1 MDWVTQAALGAL
13 VGELALGRQL
23 GKRALAWGAF
33 IGAIP
38 DMDFLLAPVLGTARE
53 VAWHRGPMHSLL
65 IMAIGSW
72 LLAQGL
78 AKMWRPEKI
87 GKAQAGALVLAVWWV
102 HVFADCFSVSGAA
115 VLWPFLDKRFTFA
128 VLSDFDLLVSAP
140 IVVCALWL
148 AFLRQKSAPKGRGK
162 KVPVAPRSR
171 KIVFWGLGLSTGY
184 AVLAFGMKS
193 LASHGFDADLARR
206 GVSAVRRLEMPTR
219 LNILLWRAVVDRGD
233 EFWIG
238 YRSVLESRDTP
249 IRWTVV
255 LKRADILE
263 KVASMRETKTLRAVS
278 DGWWIARPHVK
289 GAWLGDLRFPE
300 YRIWGSKKGMV
311 DSRLPYSWVIDATE
325 KSDHL
330 RDMSAHEENSAEYL
344 ERMAKRIFPSSEN
357 DWDAIPRLAGVAGS
371 LPEFLTVQE

>member
-1 MDWVTQAALGAL
+1 M
-13 VGELALGRQL
+13 GRRL
-23 GKRALAWGAF
+23 GKRALLWGAF
-33 IGAIP
+33 LGVVP
-38 DMDFLLAPVLGTARE
+38 DMDFIVAPVLGTARE

-78 AKMWRPEKI
+78 AKLWRVDKI
-87 GKAQAGALVLAVWWV
+87 GKAQAGAFVLAVWWA
-102 HVFADCFSVSGAA
+102 HVFADCFSISGAA
-115 VLWPFLDKRFTFA
+115 VLWPFLDQRFTFA
-128 VLSDFDLLVSAP
+128 VLPDVDVLVSAP
-140 IVVCALWL
+140 IAVCALWL
-148 AFLRQKSAPKGRGK
+148 AFLPPKLAPKGRGK
-162 KVPVAPRSR
+162 KAAIAPKLMKSR
-171 KIVFWGLGLSTGY
+171 KICYWGIGLSASY
-184 AVLAFGMKS
+184 AALAFGMKS
-193 LASHGFDADLARR
+193 LATTGFDADLARR
-206 GVSAVRRLEMPTR
+206 GVTSVRRLEMPTR

-238 YRSVLESRDTP
+238 YRSVLEARDAP
-249 IRWTVV
+249 VRWTVV

-263 KVASMRETKTLRAVS
+263 KVAAMRETKTLRTVS

-300 YRIWGSKKGMV
+300 HRIWGSKKGMV

-344 ERMAKRIFPSSEN
+344 ERMAKRIFPSDEN
-357 DWDAIPRLAGVAGS
+357 DWDGIPRLAGVAGS